1 MDTVSSPS
9 PRHVTDVDW
18 KQWEPTD
25 RAVLCFL
32 RTETQILLI
41 HKKRG
46 LGKGKI
52 NGPGGR
58 IDPGETALEAAIR
71 ETEEEVGLTPH
82 DPVDIGTLSFLFADG
97 YGIHVHVFFGRHWSG
112 TLCET
117 DEAAP
122 FWCDIAKIP
131 YDQMWADDRYWL
143 PTALE
148 GGRFTGQFLF
158 DGDRMVDHALTVMR

>member
-1 MDTVSSPS
+1 MPWD
-9 PRHVTDVDW
+9 
-18 KQWEPTD
+18 QWEPTD

-32 RTETQILLI
+32 RDETKVLLI

-58 IDPGETALEAAIR
+58 IDPGETAREAAIR
-71 ETEEEVGLTPH
+71 ETQEEVGLTPH

-97 YGIHVHVFFGRHWSG
+97 YGIHVHVFFSREWSG

-117 DEAAP
+117 DEADP
-122 FWCDIAKIP
+122 FWCNIAEIP

-143 PTALE
+143 PAALT
-148 GGRFTGQFLF
+148 GARITGQFLF
-158 DGDRMVDHALTVMR
+158 DGDKMVDHVLTVLK